1 MACSNWDELSNPTFS
16 FNSHQNWFRR
26 PRSLFPHRHS
36 TSRCHWHHSHLDLQI
51 SRPGRNMS
59 GAVILCDWFT
69 PKHWQN
75 WSLWST
81 QWILDYVNHFKTY
94 MTPWDSTFFNCY
106 NDFVGWNISFNVQ
119 SVLIEIC
126 DSLDVYVRCWGTILK
141 NIQLLLQACGREDG
155 DEVQHG
161 SRCLA
166 ITNDAD
172 VNWLN
177 HKRCGRCSQ
186 YQLGKSAR
194 FHLHLQDPHPKN
206 TENHMWSAQNKE
218 SLKVAWHPNSRNP
231 LLPAPG
237 CRSVD
242 LNKTWY
248 GKLSF
253 IFQHL
258 KYSWKSR
265 SQALAQHCFCFK
277 NSPTTNLKENHIQDW
292 FPWWTFT
299 YIWKSKPTRI
309 PKPMEKM
316 G

>member
-26 PRSLFPHRHS
+26 PRSLFPDRHS

-106 NDFVGWNISFNVQ
+106 NDFVGRNISFNVQ

-141 NIQLLLQACGREDG
+141 NIQLNKS
-155 DEVQHG
+155 VQIDISTHG
-161 SRCLA
+161 YSLIARWTKTVT
-166 ITNDAD
+166 IIEIPWQ
-172 VNWLN
+172 V
-177 HKRCGRCSQ
+177 KGFQ
-186 YQLGKSAR
+186 GGKG
-194 FHLHLQDPHPKN
+194 LY
-206 TENHMWSAQNKE
+206 
-218 SLKVAWHPNSRNP
+218 RNP
-231 LLPAPG
+231 SYRL
-237 CRSVD
+237 SV
-242 LNKTWY
+242 KA
-248 GKLSF
+248 S
-253 IFQHL
+253 
-258 KYSWKSR
+258 
-265 SQALAQHCFCFK
+265 
-277 NSPTTNLKENHIQDW
+277 
-292 FPWWTFT
+292 
-299 YIWKSKPTRI
+299 
-309 PKPMEKM
+309 M
-316 G
+316 GNQ